1 VKGWAGE
8 DRAGGDVKDRGSGA
22 GVSDGSIV
30 GIMQVGT
37 GRGRDMEMEYGTWK
51 TGDGSRTQL
60 SRRGESF

>member
-1 VKGWAGE
+1 VKGSAGE

-30 GIMQVGT
+30 GIMQVGMGE
-37 GRGRDMEMEYGTWK
+37 GRVEEGTWRWN
-51 TGDGSRTQL
+51 TGYGSRTQL